1 MPSCPFSFEPHVQ
14 TSPLSNNATA
24 NSLPPATIGVAVLPA
39 CVTVTLISDII
50 PESCV
55 IVIIAVPVC
64 VPAVITPFTT
74 VATFSLFE

>member
-1 MPSCPFSFEPHVQ
+1 MSKLHRYPTMQPQ
-14 TSPLSNNATA
+14 THCHRQ
-24 NSLPPATIGVAVLPA
+24 TIGVAVLPA

-74 VATFSLFE
+74 VATFHV